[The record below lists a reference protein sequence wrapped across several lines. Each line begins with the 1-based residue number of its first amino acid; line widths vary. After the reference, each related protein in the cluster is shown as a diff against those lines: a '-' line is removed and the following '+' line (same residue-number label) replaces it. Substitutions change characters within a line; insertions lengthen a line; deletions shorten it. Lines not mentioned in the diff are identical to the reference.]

1 MSGAGCRLCAASP
14 SAAPARSLHFL
25 ARGSCAVAAQP
36 QPSPVPHSD
45 HGAPP
50 PPGETTRLLT
60 YYISS
65 VLMPRHSVYLYL
77 YLQPGPG
84 PVVGRCTEALSRPAQ
99 VSVDVSSGGGPR
111 VAQEAHTGTQVQAV
125 SWSWHS
131 VSRQPR
137 HQTVAHSNTVT
148 LLHPAYLPQVQ
159 LDTRPLHPPP
169 LSISGV
175 TMVVH
180 GMYDTGTRNNIFVSR
195 FLIYRV

>member
-1 MSGAGCRLCAASP
+1 M
-14 SAAPARSLHFL
+14 
-25 ARGSCAVAAQP
+25 AAQP

-65 VLMPRHSVYLYL
+65 VLMPRHFVYLYL

-148 LLHPAYLPQVQ
+148 LLTPAHLQQVQ

-169 LSISGV
+169 LSISDV

-180 GMYDTGTRNNIFVSR
+180 GMYDTGTRNTIFVSR